1 MSNND
6 ILKSLRYTLNAK
18 DKTMVEIFALAGYA
32 IEEYTLIAIM
42 RKDDDAAYVEC
53 RDEQLRLFLDG
64 LIIYKRGKRE
74 NAEPTG
80 KYPADALSNNEILKK
95 LRIAFEL
102 KSEDIV
108 AMLKAVEFD
117 ISMSEVNALFRK
129 PGHKNYVVCQN
140 QLLRNFLRALPK
152 STKGAS

>member
-1 MSNND
+1 MTNND
-6 ILKSLRYTLNAK
+6 ILKSLRYTLNANE
-18 DKTMVEIFALAGYA
+18 KTMAEIFALAGCA
-32 IEEYTLIAIM
+32 IEEYTLAAIM
-42 RKDDDAAYVEC
+42 RKDDNVAFVEC
-53 RDEQLRLFLDG
+53 RDDQLRFFLDG

-74 NAEPTG
+74 NAEPAG
-80 KYPADALSNNEILKK
+80 REPAQALSNNEILKK
-95 LRIAFEL
+95 LRVAFEL

-108 AMLKAVEFD
+108 AMLKAVDFD

-152 STKGAS
+152 SKKGAI